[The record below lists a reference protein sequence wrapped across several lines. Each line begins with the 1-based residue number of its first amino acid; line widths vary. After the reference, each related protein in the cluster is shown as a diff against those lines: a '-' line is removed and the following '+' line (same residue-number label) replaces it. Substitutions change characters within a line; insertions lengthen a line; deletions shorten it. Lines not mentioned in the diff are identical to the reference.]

1 MVRSNK
7 RCFGIYLLFI
17 MLTNC
22 FNLPSSI
29 LSILFE
35 VSFHA
40 SAGREVCAVC
50 SIVLPAKPRVKADVT
65 TFYLRVFYKPKLNFC
80 QRVGTGM
87 IILVLSRLP
96 YGTNSGRYSRL
107 AHG

>member
-17 MLTNC
+17 MLTASI
-22 FNLPSSI
+22 FHLPS
-29 LSILFE
+29 SILFE